1 MIPNLAWMRHGTC
14 EDGVRRPDA
23 HARPESRLSPRG
35 QRQAAR
41 TAKELIDS
49 GITDG
54 VVTSSTL
61 IRARSTAQIFAD
73 ITGLTLLSPNPLFDE
88 WRAPTCVLGRAPA
101 QYPDAYL
108 DWRLVRSTRPETA
121 LPGGESLVDLSRRAG
136 DALTEALLLT
146 EQAPFAIVV
155 SHRLLIGAVV
165 ARRNGD
171 TDPAK
176 TFEHARNYA
185 LPPAA
190 FAADHLERIIEPHAE

>member
-1 MIPNLAWMRHGTC
+1 MTPNLAWMRHGAC

-35 QRQAAR
+35 RRQAAR
-41 TAKELIDS
+41 TAKELVDS

-61 IRARSTAQIFAD
+61 VRARSTAQIVAD

-108 DWRLVRSTRPETA
+108 SWRLLRSTAPETA
-121 LPGGESLVDLSRRAG
+121 LPGGESLVDFSRRAG
-136 DALTEALLLT
+136 DALTQALLLA
-146 EQAPFAIVV
+146 EQASFAIVV
-155 SHRLLIGAVV
+155 SHRLLIGAV
-165 ARRNGD
+165 AALHNGG
-171 TDPAK
+171 TAPAK
-176 TFEHARNYA
+176 TFEHARNYT

-190 FAADHLERIIEPHAE
+190 IAANQLERLNRPHAE